1 MDKSVLYSY
10 PISNYSGMVRDVIY
24 RLELPIDIRDPREL
38 GGLKAQEYL
47 AKFPTGK
54 IPALEVGDL
63 KLYESSVILD
73 YLLPSPAE
81 GERKYYNLLA
91 ARVHHIYHGPPQP
104 ILYRE
109 SSEEQ
114 RSAGL
119 QAFRF
124 TLDELDRILE
134 LMKGPL
140 FGGEEIGRGDLV
152 YPTFGF
158 YLHILPNYYDF
169 DVFTGCDSLGAW
181 WAAIKSDSICQK
193 VLSEIA
199 AGLQEWEDAGVFSK
213 LYGKVSNV
221 DFI

>member
-1 MDKSVLYSY
+1 MDKGVLYSY
-10 PISNYSGMVRDVIY
+10 AVSNYSGMVRDVIY
-24 RLELPIDIRDPREL
+24 RLELPIHIRHPREL

-73 YLLPSPAE
+73 YLLPSSE
-81 GERKYYNLLA
+81 EDERKYYNLLA
-91 ARVHHIYHGPPQP
+91 ERVHDIYHGVHQP

-114 RSAGL
+114 RTAGV

-124 TLDELDRILE
+124 TLDELNRILN

-169 DVFTGCDSLGAW
+169 DVFAGCETLAEW

-193 VLSEIA
+193 VLGEIA
-199 AGLQEWEDAGVFSK
+199 AGLQEWEDARVFSK